1 MRWKLKWKEKKD
13 GGKKMKTK
21 SKEKLATWQVSPSDS
36 VNGWVMRRSSSHFGK
51 GRIINKFTLIFTL
64 SGVNVLVNVCHW
76 FYDLLRNNS
85 IPLRKAP
92 SLGVDDLEGIL
103 VQPAYTCIEICRKQ
117 IINSARKPC
126 AFANFQGIRQHKRDK
141 KCLIYLH
148 FKMYMKIYKYVCN
161 FFEK

>member
-1 MRWKLKWKEKKD
+1 MASLALGLCEWVSNEEEEHP
-13 GGKKMKTK
+13 T
-21 SKEKLATWQVSPSDS
+21 SKRKNNQYID
-36 VNGWVMRRSSSHFGK
+36 NHD
-51 GRIINKFTLIFTL
+51 L
-64 SGVNVLVNVCHW
+64 SLGVYVLVDACHW

-92 SLGVDDLEGIL
+92 SLGVDDLAGIL

-141 KCLIYLH
+141 KCVIFLH
-148 FKMYMKIYKYVCN
+148 FKMYMKKYKYVSN